1 MPDTFPVGLH
11 ASRKRLRFFH
21 DLLKRSKVPAHCP
34 LTQTH
39 EGRTREG
46 RVYAR
51 AGEKQ

>member
-11 ASRKRLRFFH
+11 ASRKPFAFFH

-46 RVYAR
+46 RVHAR